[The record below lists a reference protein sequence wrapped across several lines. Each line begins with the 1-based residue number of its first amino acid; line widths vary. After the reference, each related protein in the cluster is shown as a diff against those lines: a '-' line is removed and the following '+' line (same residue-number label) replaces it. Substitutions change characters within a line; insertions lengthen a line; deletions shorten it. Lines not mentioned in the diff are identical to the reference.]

1 MESKEQVNFNN
12 FTFHRHSCPK
22 NIIYYRCGDKSCKAK
37 LHYNTATKQILLKNT
52 HIDPSL
58 HKKPKVNRVVDIQ
71 A

>member
-1 MESKEQVNFNN
+1 MESKEQINFNN

-58 HKKPKVNRVVDIQ
+58 HKKP
-71 A
+71 